1 MLRAMTRP
9 RAALV
14 SLATTLLLAPR
25 VLADVSARLVYVRD
39 APAAA
44 TCPDETA
51 LRRAVEARLGY
62 DPFLPWGSTAV
73 VVRFAREGQG
83 FVANVEMVTGGA
95 SRGVRTLRSD
105 DPNCGGLV
113 DAAALAVSIALDAQ
127 RAPAPPAPPAS
138 VPPDGT
144 SPAWQGRGQDQTEG
158 GSPLP
163 PSNPVDA
170 SPSPSS
176 DIEPSPLPPPAAA
189 RMRFRPVVG
198 LDALVSVGSAPAVSP
213 GLSVWGR
220 LQADRWSLGL
230 EARADAP
237 SSGQELKG
245 TVSTWLVVGG
255 VAPCFHLG
263 PAFGCVVGELGLLE
277 GRGENVQSPG
287 SGSRLFAAV
296 GPRVGVEIPVT
307 TWGAIRLRAD
317 FLANLAP
324 VSVTFD
330 GSPTAGWQPP
340 PVTGTVGG
348 GIAIRFP

>member
-1 MLRAMTRP
+1 MTRP

-14 SLATTLLLAPR
+14 SLAATLCLAK
-25 VLADVSARLVYVRD
+25 LASADTSARLVFVRD

-62 DPFLPWGSTAV
+62 DPFLPWESTAV
-73 VVRFAREGQG
+73 VVRFARDGQG

-105 DPNCGGLV
+105 DPGCGGLV

-127 RAPAPPAPPAS
+127 RAPAPPAGPAAAPPE
-138 VPPDGT
+138 GE
-144 SPAWQGRGQDQTEG
+144 SPAGQGRDQDQTEG

-163 PSNPVDA
+163 PPNPVDA
-170 SPSPSS
+170 SPFPAS
-176 DIEPSPLPPPAAA
+176 DVAPSPLPPAAGA
-189 RMRFRPVVG
+189 RIPFRPVVG
-198 LDALVSVGSAPAVSP
+198 LDALVSVGSAPAVSA
-213 GLSVWGR
+213 GFSAWGR
-220 LQADRWSLGL
+220 LQAGKWSLGI

-237 SSGQELKG
+237 SSSAEFGG
-245 TVSTWLVVGG
+245 TVSTWLVAGG
-255 VAPCFHLG
+255 IAPCFHLG
-263 PAFGCVVGELGLLE
+263 MAFGCALGELGLLE

-296 GPRVGVEIPVT
+296 GPRVGVEFPVT
-307 TWGAIRLRAD
+307 TWAAIRLRAD

-324 VSVTFD
+324 VSVTLD
-330 GSPTAGWQPP
+330 GSSSIGWQPP
-340 PVTGTVGG
+340 PVTGTLGG
-348 GIAIRFP
+348 GLAVRFP